1 MEKGN
6 LGKDIRTETLRR
18 LEAAV
23 TTVKKVSASRVGPA
37 VLAALLLGAAAV
49 GVSAASGGP
58 DATAP
63 VRGVLSSGSD
73 ADENETELE
82 GTVTSVDCAAGTLT
96 IDGTTVQLTPD
107 TEFEGLTC
115 EEITPGMFLKVHV
128 LDQGGILTAR
138 EVEPEDAEAD
148 DADEPD
154 DIDEAD
160 DEDQDEA
167 NEDEDNSGP
176 SENSGPGNAEDAE
189 DSSGP
194 GPNSGPGN
202 AEDVDEDDGE
212 DSSGPSEN
220 SGPGNADDI
229 EDADDGD
236 DEEDASAPTPDDE
249 DDDEG
254 EDDEEDEDDDHSGPG
269 DGDDDEEEDDEL
281 EEDD

>member
-37 VLAALLLGAAAV
+37 VLAALLLGAAAI

-58 DATAP
+58 DATVP
-63 VRGVLSSGSD
+63 VRDALSSGSD

-82 GTVTSVDCAAGTLT
+82 GTVASVDCAAGTLT
-96 IDGTTVQLTPD
+96 IDGTTVQLTPE

-167 NEDEDNSGP
+167 NEDDDNSGP
-176 SENSGPGNAEDAE
+176 SENSGPGNAD
-189 DSSGP
+189 
-194 GPNSGPGN
+194 
-202 AEDVDEDDGE
+202 DV
-212 DSSGPSEN
+212 
-220 SGPGNADDI
+220 
-229 EDADDGD
+229 EDADDAGD
-236 DEEDASAPTPDDE
+236 ADEEDASSPTPDDE

-269 DGDDDEEEDDEL
+269 GGDDDEEEDDEL